1 MFMSI
6 TINNLSYIHTDKET
20 LFQHISFSISAGDKI
35 ALIGNNGS
43 GKSTLLR
50 IVAGELQSSDG
61 EIICS
66 SKPYYIPQHFGQ
78 YDTQTISQA
87 LGVESKLAALN
98 AILAGDVSINNMEC
112 LNDDWDIESRIANAL
127 QYWGLEDLELF
138 RTMDTLS
145 GGEKTKIFLSAI
157 AIHAPE
163 IILLDEPSNH
173 LDQESRNLLYQFIK
187 KSRATL
193 LVVSHDRTLLN
204 LLEPTVEL
212 KNDAVEIY
220 GGNYDFYEKQKD
232 EKLNA
237 LQAQLNER
245 EKTLKQMK
253 QKARDMAEQKQKND
267 VRGKKQKQ
275 KAGIPRIAMGT
286 LKDKAEQSGAKQK
299 SIQNE
304 KINEVSLN
312 IRQIREDIRQE
323 EVLKIDFDKPDLH
336 SGKLLVEAK
345 GINFMYSEQPLWT
358 TPLTVSFRSGDRLRI
373 MGSNGSGKTTL
384 IKIIT
389 GKLSPSS
396 GTMFIGDFKYV
407 YIDQEYSI
415 IDNTLSV
422 FEQVDR
428 FNDRHLPEHELK
440 MLLHR
445 CQFSKDVWH
454 RACSHFSGGEKM
466 KLILCCLTISNN
478 MPDILIL
485 DEPTNNLDIQSQK
498 ILISA
503 IKNFGGSIIVIS
515 HDGSFVDE
523 IDADK
528 TICID

>member
-20 LFQHISFSISAGDKI
+20 LFQHISFSVSAGDKV

-50 IVAGELQSSDG
+50 VLAGELQSSDG

-145 GGEKTKIFLSAI
+145 GGEKAKIFLSAI

-187 KSRATL
+187 KSKATL

-220 GGNYDFYEKQKD
+220 GGNYDFYEKQKE

-245 EKTLKQMK
+245 EKTL
-253 QKARDMAEQKQKND
+253 
-267 VRGKKQKQ
+267 
-275 KAGIPRIAMGT
+275 
-286 LKDKAEQSGAKQK
+286 
-299 SIQNE
+299 
-304 KINEVSLN
+304 
-312 IRQIREDIRQE
+312 
-323 EVLKIDFDKPDLH
+323 
-336 SGKLLVEAK
+336 
-345 GINFMYSEQPLWT
+345 
-358 TPLTVSFRSGDRLRI
+358 
-373 MGSNGSGKTTL
+373 
-384 IKIIT
+384 
-389 GKLSPSS
+389 
-396 GTMFIGDFKYV
+396 
-407 YIDQEYSI
+407 
-415 IDNTLSV
+415 
-422 FEQVDR
+422 
-428 FNDRHLPEHELK
+428 
-440 MLLHR
+440 
-445 CQFSKDVWH
+445 
-454 RACSHFSGGEKM
+454 
-466 KLILCCLTISNN
+466 
-478 MPDILIL
+478 
-485 DEPTNNLDIQSQK
+485 
-498 ILISA
+498 
-503 IKNFGGSIIVIS
+503 
-515 HDGSFVDE
+515 
-523 IDADK
+523 
-528 TICID
+528 